1 MNLSVLLI
9 VAGLIVGGVI
19 GWLTAPQPSS
29 VDVGPLHIQSAGGDS
44 GSGSTTTVTT
54 GDNGINV
61 NVSSNSPLDNRGER
75 TLIFAVIGGV
85 VGAVA
90 AYASNRTR
98 KA

>member
-1 MNLSVLLI
+1 
-9 VAGLIVGGVI
+9 
-19 GWLTAPQPSS
+19 
-29 VDVGPLHIQSAGGDS
+29 
-44 GSGSTTTVTT
+44 VTT